1 MLSTDVRS
9 RGCVGSLQV
18 LLVFQE
24 LAFLIAART
33 HGTGTLRLGESD
45 TNREFEF
52 KVCYTTYS
60 YNQLSK
66 AHTILECS
74 LQPDKQNSII
84 IEHCF

>member
-1 MLSTDVRS
+1 MGVCT

-33 HGTGTLRLGESD
+33 HGAGTLHLGQRN

-52 KVCYTTYS
+52 KV
-60 YNQLSK
+60 NHLSK
-66 AHTILECS
+66 AYS
-74 LQPDKQNSII
+74 YY
-84 IEHCF
+84 